1 MTIRQHDISP
11 IMITISWHHDN
22 IIMASW

>member
-11 IMITISWHHDN
+11 IMITISRHHDN